1 MQADRDFTDEDRMAI
16 NSANSISINQAMLF
30 VKNPFQCCTH
40 VHELIK
46 SLLTIIG
53 LKKDDL
59 KTRDAILYHG
69 ETWDLMA
76 RRWGKIE
83 KDFFSTK
90 NKFDIS
96 KIPDIY
102 GLYSSRLTIAND
114 IHNLFI
120 SDCIKYDLQH
130 NQHTLQYEQAEEL
143 YLYAKYLADIV
154 IPQEYGI
161 TTQEK
166 LTIGTGICTPLLKKI
181 KADLQRN
188 IEEIGNES
196 VNRLNPRYSHGVTSP
211 GRHVR
216 TRLYF
221 TSESHIHSL
230 LTVLRSGGLVDVM
243 TDEQWR
249 RAMEYISIVSELNY
263 MSQIVIMLYED
274 PTKNILSEERFHV
287 ELHFSPGVNCCV
299 QKNLPPGPG
308 FRPHSRNDSI
318 ASKNTVI
325 YIIWLGLADQNRT
338 IDWITTK
345 NEPRIDHIHFN
356 NFYPMYRVV
365 KMIQLQPASMR
376 KATVHRTNRRSQC
389 NKNP

>member
-1 MQADRDFTDEDRMAI
+1 MVYF
-16 NSANSISINQAMLF
+16 
-30 VKNPFQCCTH
+30 P
-40 VHELIK
+40 
-46 SLLTIIG
+46 
-53 LKKDDL
+53 
-59 KTRDAILYHG
+59 
-69 ETWDLMA
+69 
-76 RRWGKIE
+76 
-83 KDFFSTK
+83 
-90 NKFDIS
+90 
-96 KIPDIY
+96 
-102 GLYSSRLTIAND
+102 
-114 IHNLFI
+114 
-120 SDCIKYDLQH
+120 DCIKYDLQH

-161 TTQEK
+161 TIQEK

-188 IEEIGNES
+188 IEEVENES

-274 PTKNILSEERFHV
+274 PTKNVLSEERFHV

-318 ASKNTVI
+318 ASKNTVRI
-325 YIIWLGLADQNRT
+325 ALDTNQKIIGIFPLNNKHLYEFHLQSGEDDSAQAQ
-338 IDWITTK
+338 IDEESDSPQDEQKKFPAQKSVIFNIVSFRSIFT
-345 NEPRIDHIHFN
+345 DHIWF
-356 NFYPMYRVV
+356 FFSFRLYLSS
-365 KMIQLQPASMR
+365 KG
-376 KATVHRTNRRSQC
+376 
-389 NKNP
+389 

>member
-1 MQADRDFTDEDRMAI
+1 M
-16 NSANSISINQAMLF
+16 N
-30 VKNPFQCCTH
+30 
-40 VHELIK
+40 
-46 SLLTIIG
+46 
-53 LKKDDL
+53 
-59 KTRDAILYHG
+59 
-69 ETWDLMA
+69 
-76 RRWGKIE
+76 
-83 KDFFSTK
+83 
-90 NKFDIS
+90 
-96 KIPDIY
+96 
-102 GLYSSRLTIAND
+102 
-114 IHNLFI
+114 

-143 YLYAKYLADIV
+143 YLYAKYLADVV

-161 TTQEK
+161 STQEK

-188 IEEIGNES
+188 IEEFGNES

-230 LTVLRSGGLVDVM
+230 LTVLRLGGLIDVL
-243 TDEQWR
+243 TDEQWA
-249 RAMEYISIVSELNY
+249 RAMEYISIVTELNY

-299 QKNLPPGPG
+299 QKNLPKGPG

-318 ASKNTVI
+318 ASKNTV
-325 YIIWLGLADQNRT
+325 
-338 IDWITTK
+338 
-345 NEPRIDHIHFN
+345 
-356 NFYPMYRVV
+356 
-365 KMIQLQPASMR
+365 
-376 KATVHRTNRRSQC
+376 
-389 NKNP
+389 